1 MLRTL
6 QAVIILVLHC
16 TLTYAWYSP
25 LAFGR
30 HTEGLSGL
38 LSIVVSTQQ
47 TVSYEDHTLLDWS

>member
-16 TLTYAWYSP
+16 ALTYAWYSP
-25 LAFGR
+25 LGFGR

-38 LSIVVSTQQ
+38 SFIV
-47 TVSYEDHTLLDWS
+47 VSYEDHTLLDWS

>member
-16 TLTYAWYSP
+16 ALTYAWYSP

-38 LSIVVSTQQ
+38 SFIV
-47 TVSYEDHTLLDWS
+47 VSYEDHTLLDWS